1 MLGFALGS
9 ASTVGESLVSS
20 PSCSNIEDKL
30 AERFLDAAGLTSSSR
45 CCLFFDQVPPI
56 SVPANVLSM
65 SRKFEIS
72 EGVKFKSE
80 PVSACERVLHHA
92 RDLMTAILCR
102 APSTFLVHA
111 ATTNL
116 RPNIGAVSP
125 ATRPLLFCGRREA
138 VVRPTCC
145 LHHR

>member
-45 CCLFFDQVPPI
+45 CCLFRSGSPHFSTRERTI
-56 SVPANVLSM
+56 NVA
-65 SRKFEIS
+65 EI
-72 EGVKFKSE
+72 
-80 PVSACERVLHHA
+80 
-92 RDLMTAILCR
+92 RDLRGGEVQKRASECVRTRTAPCTGSNDGVLCR